1 VLLGTI
7 ELSNS
12 QSDFDN
18 NQGKR
23 ICYRSIEECVLGCLL
38 GRFLGR
44 GRVESEG
51 RLHAKRPRMSVPE
64 ALRFGDLLLDVGDFE
79 PSLRREYRERNGDGS
94 DEPIAPPQQDNSL
107 DFLRGYGV

>member
-1 VLLGTI
+1 
-7 ELSNS
+7 
-12 QSDFDN
+12 
-18 NQGKR
+18 
-23 ICYRSIEECVLGCLL
+23 
-38 GRFLGR
+38 
-44 GRVESEG
+44 
-51 RLHAKRPRMSVPE
+51 MSVPE